1 MEEIKNKYD
10 ALLIDAVNL
19 SHRLYKKE
27 DPQLVTK
34 KLVYKDFIKN
44 FINTVEDLKR
54 KYLYSDGKV
63 YLLFDNYFSRA
74 DLQNSFIYA
83 ARKSIDEDYKKRRS
97 KAEKEFY
104 NSINLIR
111 YYYLIGKPDYITI
124 RIEGLEADDL
134 VKPLI
139 QSDLKDKSY
148 LMVTT
153 DLDWCRYLT
162 QTGHWLPNLSE
173 DPETSSDLAFKLGF
187 PINEKNII
195 CYKALFGDSSD
206 NIPETVRKTQ
216 ENIRTFCNIIK
227 NIKYPEQFIKEAREN
242 PTKNKLFTDLIG
254 NERQFT
260 INLQLVSTIPC
271 GNSVFREN
279 VIKGR
284 NAESLYNSLREIL
297 GLNGQKSFVFGNVK
311 RPRV

>member
-111 YYYLIGKPDYITI
+111 
-124 RIEGLEADDL
+124 
-134 VKPLI
+134 
-139 QSDLKDKSY
+139 
-148 LMVTT
+148 
-153 DLDWCRYLT
+153 
-162 QTGHWLPNLSE
+162 
-173 DPETSSDLAFKLGF
+173 
-187 PINEKNII
+187 
-195 CYKALFGDSSD
+195 
-206 NIPETVRKTQ
+206 
-216 ENIRTFCNIIK
+216 
-227 NIKYPEQFIKEAREN
+227 
-242 PTKNKLFTDLIG
+242 
-254 NERQFT
+254 
-260 INLQLVSTIPC
+260 
-271 GNSVFREN
+271 
-279 VIKGR
+279 
-284 NAESLYNSLREIL
+284 
-297 GLNGQKSFVFGNVK
+297 
-311 RPRV
+311 